1 MTATADGLMTT
12 ALWLLHFRHSAR
24 AIGLGVAGSARWDP
38 TGRGFATLAERVRH
52 ARADGVFLA
61 GLSGSSGGPLIRT
74 LRASLGAR
82 IRLIAAKPFGPVD
95 FIFDSS
101 RGARLPRRRQGLY
114 ISSLGLPNAH
124 LGSRGRRFVRDF
136 KATQPGVPSA
146 ARPST
151 PPPPPRSCSTPLP
164 ARTARVPRP
173 RASSSQ
179 HA

>member
-1 MTATADGLMTT
+1 MAS

-61 GLSGSSGGPLIRT
+61 GLSGSSGSSGGPLIRT
-74 LRASLGAR
+74 LRASLDAR

-101 RGARLPRRRQGLY
+101 RGAQLPRRRQGLY
-114 ISSLGLPNAH
+114 ISAPGLPNAH

-136 KATQPGVPSA
+136 KATQPGVPIRSEAVYA
-146 ARPST
+146 AAT
-151 PPPPPRSCSTPLP
+151 EVLLDAIARSNGTRASS
-164 ARTARVPRP
+164 

-179 HA
+179 HV